1 MTWSGLSTTK
11 ALGRDRRDRLGHAH
25 GPRTSSRAHT
35 PRLGVLPD
43 LRSLLRPLTLDLL
56 IWVRTEVYSPIPM
69 EKAPAISPGETGEHD
84 ETRSRTGG
92 ADTSD
97 EREVGHQA
105 VHRSEDR
112 GTQRAAGSG
121 CGQSP

>member
-1 MTWSGLSTTK
+1 MPMDPEPHRELILLGWEFSRISAASLAHSRSTC
-11 ALGRDRRDRLGHAH
+11 
-25 GPRTSSRAHT
+25 SF
-35 PRLGVLPD
+35 
-43 LRSLLRPLTLDLL
+43 
-56 IWVRTEVYSPIPM
+56 WVRTEVYSPIPM

-84 ETRSRTGG
+84 ETRSCTGG
-92 ADTSD
+92 ADTRD

-112 GTQRAAGSG
+112 GAQRAAGSG